1 MFLNDFDFKI
11 AFGVE
16 GFRSKDLKIDPKYVK
31 WIFRIYGKKEGKE
44 YETILPYHRCTD
56 KDYDDFFP
64 IQKSS
69 EVVLQ

>member
-44 YETILPYHRCTD
+44 YEQILPYHRCTD